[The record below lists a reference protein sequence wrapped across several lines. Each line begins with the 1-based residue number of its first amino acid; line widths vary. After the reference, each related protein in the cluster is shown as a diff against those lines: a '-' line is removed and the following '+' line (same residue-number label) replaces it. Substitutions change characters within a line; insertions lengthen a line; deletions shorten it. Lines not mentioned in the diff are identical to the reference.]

1 MADYNVQNTLWT
13 DPATAVGLWTPAKRC
28 WELSA
33 ETSALISQRVAAYTH
48 QIEDIAGEIDQVQQ
62 RIDELPID
70 SPERPVLEAEKA
82 RLQEEMEKVQGKKG
96 NLSAATIDNC
106 MWKGFIDKRD
116 VVSILENSVLRA
128 VLMYNNPKGIRRDQY
143 NTLSGF
149 VPILS
154 ANQDVTEEKWCIEED
169 LETGELVARKKQIH
183 PLSTY
188 LSTVTSQIPKLS
200 TNLVVEAY
208 KPYFQRADATPY
220 LETTT
225 YRLGHMF
232 FAKNALCAL
241 TIPSEMNRQAMP
253 VMASRNSAGEYVVG
267 LQPKLDWSEDTT
279 LWFDNEKAFGGEIS
293 NITNIGYQPGLLES
307 CGWGSNG
314 RWISAETTIGDP
326 TTTQIVKT
334 GVPVQKYLA
343 EWYSPRSRY
352 LGFYGMPVPP
362 VTLPTSLFY
371 FDRDFLLES
380 APQISTIITTG
391 EYNYETGEEISSF
404 WGMFQPETPSYL
416 PTTNNL
422 KGKSANAGDIYTA
435 YWNLSKMDTMAKFI
449 EYHQD
454 QIYWQIQG
462 NEYVSSEGGMQ
473 VQQIALSD
481 HISAVSNYEWI
492 RKVNELDWR
501 TFTTEFLDPYVDF
514 KRKSNEQNYKSEQG
528 CHFTGTAVGN
538 WNELSGHYEHATT
551 WYWNNMFDRYGEVVN
566 VWFIVPV
573 VGYSARWREWT
584 STVDVKTMV
593 RFDNLDIKVSLIA
606 VQATKAEDQATKSW
620 KAYMGNDFWQKINR
634 ISWENC
640 MPPAPP
646 EPEFPTEEQLEINVT
661 NSSMRRCKCL
671 GPTMALV
678 KYRWK
683 DEQGDDGVH
692 YLPVNLPA
700 PKYTWEK
707 PWEKKEESE
716 GEQEQHQDEQ
726 EEQQMTPKELDE
738 TNLYV
743 ALNGGVNPECDQ
755 SDDVILLSEESFMAN
770 INNGEAMKKEEMGEK
785 YLGEDELMT
794 AMNGGINPVS
804 DGAGAN
810 NDDFYFG

>member
-1 MADYNVQNTLWT
+1 
-13 DPATAVGLWTPAKRC
+13 
-28 WELSA
+28 
-33 ETSALISQRVAAYTH
+33 
-48 QIEDIAGEIDQVQQ
+48 
-62 RIDELPID
+62 
-70 SPERPVLEAEKA
+70 
-82 RLQEEMEKVQGKKG
+82 
-96 NLSAATIDNC
+96 
-106 MWKGFIDKRD
+106 
-116 VVSILENSVLRA
+116 
-128 VLMYNNPKGIRRDQY
+128 
-143 NTLSGF
+143 
-149 VPILS
+149 
-154 ANQDVTEEKWCIEED
+154 
-169 LETGELVARKKQIH
+169 
-183 PLSTY
+183 
-188 LSTVTSQIPKLS
+188 
-200 TNLVVEAY
+200 
-208 KPYFQRADATPY
+208 
-220 LETTT
+220 
-225 YRLGHMF
+225 
-232 FAKNALCAL
+232 
-241 TIPSEMNRQAMP
+241 
-253 VMASRNSAGEYVVG
+253 
-267 LQPKLDWSEDTT
+267 
-279 LWFDNEKAFGGEIS
+279 
-293 NITNIGYQPGLLES
+293 
-307 CGWGSNG
+307 
-314 RWISAETTIGDP
+314 
-326 TTTQIVKT
+326 
-334 GVPVQKYLA
+334 
-343 EWYSPRSRY
+343 
-352 LGFYGMPVPP
+352 
-362 VTLPTSLFY
+362 
-371 FDRDFLLES
+371 
-380 APQISTIITTG
+380 
-391 EYNYETGEEISSF
+391 
-404 WGMFQPETPSYL
+404 
-416 PTTNNL
+416 
-422 KGKSANAGDIYTA
+422 
-435 YWNLSKMDTMAKFI
+435 
-449 EYHQD
+449 
-454 QIYWQIQG
+454 
-462 NEYVSSEGGMQ
+462 MQ

-481 HISAVSNYEWI
+481 HISAIPNYEWI

-514 KRKSNEQNYKSEQG
+514 KRKSNTQNYKSEQG

-566 VWFIVPV
+566 VWFIIPV

-584 STVDVKTMV
+584 NTVDVKTMV

-683 DEQGDDGVH
+683 NEHDDDGVH

-716 GEQEQHQDEQ
+716 GEQEQQQDEQ

-738 TNLYV
+738 TNLYI
-743 ALNGGVNPECDQ
+743 ALNGGMNPECEQ

-785 YLGEDELMT
+785 YLDEDELMT

-804 DGAGAN
+804 NGAGAN